1 MQAHDPKKLKG
12 VGIAFLSVGLAFSAV
27 TLTTGQIPFI
37 GVSTAFVTLG
47 IVFLAQS
54 RKAG

>member
-37 GVSTAFVTLG
+37 GVSTTFVTLG